1 MNKHS
6 ASRLFQQEL
15 VSRTLTV
22 LLIENVIGYIE
33 VEEEYDDVVGLQK
46 KQSIIS
52 LQQLKR

>member
-6 ASRLFQQEL
+6 ASRLLQQEL

-22 LLIENVIGYIE
+22 LLIENVIGEIE

>member
-6 ASRLFQQEL
+6 ASRLLQQEL

-22 LLIENVIGYIE
+22 LLIENVIGDIE